1 MQLHEQFV
9 QPPSEHTIST
19 IKKRATALNKKVN
32 QPSEARIKTNFI
44 MW

>member
-19 IKKRATALNKKVN
+19 IKKRATALNKKAN
-32 QPSEARIKTNFI
+32 LPKQE
-44 MW
+44 